1 MADQARYIHE
11 IDTFPDGKCL
21 CAAGSKTS
29 IYGATPVAQQS
40 TAATATDLATAL
52 TLVNA
57 LKTAVDNFGL
67 TA

>member
-1 MADQARYIHE
+1 MTDVLYIG
-11 IDTFPDGKCL
+11 DNRPDGVCIGVSSSEKV
-21 CAAGSKTS
+21 AGYVS
-29 IYGATPVAQQS
+29 TPVAQQS

-57 LKTAVDNFGL
+57 LKTALDNFGL

>member
-1 MADQARYIHE
+1 MTDVLYIG
-11 IDTFPDGKCL
+11 DNRPDGVCIGVSSSEKV
-21 CAAGSKTS
+21 AV
-29 IYGATPVAQQS
+29 YGATPVAQQS

-57 LKTAVDNFGL
+57 LKTALDNFGL